1 MIAIVN
7 YRNNTVTALSI
18 KNQVFNG
25 ENTSADSG
33 GMVVVNV
40 YGIYGELI
48 ANIDRHNTVIW
59 LITYD
64 NSYIGVEAKEDD

>member
-7 YRNNTVTALSI
+7 YRNNTVTALLT

-33 GMVVVNV
+33 AMVVVNV

-48 ANIDRHNTVIW
+48 ANIDRHNT
-59 LITYD
+59 LI
-64 NSYIGVEAKEDD
+64 

>member
-25 ENTSADSG
+25 ENTSTDSG
-33 GMVVVNV
+33 AMVVVNV

-48 ANIDRHNTVIW
+48 ANIDRHNTVI
-59 LITYD
+59 
-64 NSYIGVEAKEDD
+64 